1 MPGPKPSLTKA
12 KAKEILNRLLTDHSL
27 AVACA
32 ETGVGLSSYYRHIH
46 RYPDILES
54 IKKALEAQ
62 KNTRK
67 ELAIQTIVEAFKM
80 DWKAAA
86 WWLERNHPNEYAKR
100 VPVHDSTPQEI
111 IIRNELGPRPRF
123 AMDLTDDP
131 EAKN

>member
-12 KAKEILNRLLTDHSL
+12 KAKEILNRLLADQSL

-32 ETGVGLSSYYRHIH
+32 ETGVGLSSYYRHID
-46 RYPDILES
+46 RYPDILEP
-54 IKKALEAQ
+54 IKKALESQ

-67 ELAIQTIVEAFKM
+67 ELAIQTIVEAFKV

-86 WWLERNHPNEYAKR
+86 WWLERNHPSEFAKR
-100 VPVHDSTPQEI
+100 LPAHDSTPQEI
-111 IIRNELGPRPRF
+111 IIRSELGPRPRF